1 MNLLQIPDIQN
12 QILTWEKE
20 IPTEQEKHWLMQTRG
35 HFDMKLYKRVVE
47 AKKRKEGK
55 NV

>member
-20 IPTEQEKHWLMQTRG
+20 ITKEQEQHWLMQPRG
-35 HFDMKLYKRVVE
+35 HFDMELYKRIVE
-47 AKKRKEGK
+47 AKKRKGGK
-55 NV
+55 DV